1 MTDSPDENYRIV
13 SKKYKK
19 KLFVAPEDSTDVEIK
34 KREVDDKCSND
45 FKTLVIKSINGKKVF
60 NNLVLYSFSGRK
72 LNIFYLV

>member
-34 KREVDDKCSND
+34 KRKVDDK
-45 FKTLVIKSINGKKVF
+45 
-60 NNLVLYSFSGRK
+60 
-72 LNIFYLV
+72 